1 MKEYWLI
8 LFGFFPPW
16 FQICLLVGI
25 AVLLLAV
32 IVAIVQAVLNA
43 IPFL

>member
-1 MKEYWLI
+1 MRDIWLL

-16 FQICLLVGI
+16 FQIVLLVGI
-25 AVLLLAV
+25 AVLLLAIV
-32 IVAIVQAVLNA
+32 IAIVQAVLAA